1 MIFTTCIS
9 RKTSFIKNILITVS
23 IEMIQAEPKFNNLGN
38 KHNRYFTKH
47 LQLFTG
53 NFDLEIFLSQN
64 MCVHYNHVFILRMSV
79 G

>member
-1 MIFTTCIS
+1 
-9 RKTSFIKNILITVS
+9 
-23 IEMIQAEPKFNNLGN
+23 MIQAEPKFNNLGN
-38 KHNRYFTKH
+38 KHNRYFTKY